1 MARGSTSSAGA
12 AQQLRNA
19 KKTATGA
26 WGHKTWKEC
35 SAELS
40 RLCSIRNI
48 KDTYSIY
55 LRDSYLPNRMTV
67 LTKAESRNQKKNTDK
82 AKKAGPAPVYG
93 GSQEVF
99 HSWR

>member
-1 MARGSTSSAGA
+1 MARGNSAGA
-12 AQQLRNA
+12 TQQLQNA
-19 KKTATGA
+19 KRTATGA

-40 RLCSIRNI
+40 RLSSIRNI
-48 KDTYSIY
+48 KDTYTIY
-55 LRDSYLPNRMTV
+55 LRDAYLPNRMAV
-67 LTKAESRNQKKNTDK
+67 LTKAESKNQKTS
-82 AKKAGPAPVYG
+82 AKKAAPAPVYG

>member
-1 MARGSTSSAGA
+1 MARGHSAGA
-12 AQQLRNA
+12 AQQLQNA

-40 RLCSIRNI
+40 RICSIRNI
-48 KDTYSIY
+48 KDTYTIY
-55 LRDSYLPNRMTV
+55 LRDSYLPNRMAV
-67 LTKAESRNQKKNTDK
+67 LSKAESKNK
-82 AKKAGPAPVYG
+82 MNKPKKAAPVYG
-93 GSQEVF
+93 GSQKVF